1 MGLSK
6 CMQGSPQQA
15 HYPHNTHLAVDWLC
29 LADYSL
35 NIFPDGSDQSFS
47 LVYLYNAM
55 KHIFTGIS
63 EQIGGMSSESSKVVM
78 GMIAI
83 LWFTKSQF

>member
-15 HYPHNTHLAVDWLC
+15 HYLHNTHLAVDWLC
-29 LADYSL
+29 LEDYSL

-47 LVYLYNAM
+47 FVYLYNAM

-63 EQIGGMSSESSKVVM
+63 EQIGGMSSESFKVVM

-83 LWFTKSQF
+83 L